1 MWYGVL
7 ADFVVVVHLAY
18 VAFVVLGQLVIVAGA
33 ALRWQ
38 WIHNLSFRLTHF
50 AAIVVV
56 ALEAVFGIECPL
68 TVWEDRLRLLAGQE
82 GSEESFVARVVHA
95 VMFYEAPGKRVFTT
109 AYVSF
114 ALAVLLTL
122 WLVPP
127 RRTKWGR

>member
-7 ADFVVVVHLAY
+7 ADFIVVVHFAY
-18 VAFVVLGQLVIVAGA
+18 VAFVVLGQLVIIAGA
-33 ALRWQ
+33 AFRWR
-38 WIHNLSFRLTHF
+38 WIRNFSFRLTHF

-68 TVWEDRLRLLAGQE
+68 TIWEYRLRLLAGQE
-82 GSEESFVARVVHA
+82 GSAESFVARGVHA
-95 VMFYEAPGKRVFTT
+95 VLFYEAPGKWVFTT

-127 RRTKWGR
+127 RRTRHRS